1 MRNLTDVILSHFPTF
16 LAVLTLALVLGF
28 GFGGFA
34 AVADRPSPEFQSA
47 TISTDGSICAIV
59 FANQG
64 SGVAHLS
71 QITLSYASAS
81 VVVSFSSSFLVPPNH
96 ATEYTCRTGT
106 KTQFVPAVSAI
117 SGLQYNL
124 TARFEDGAIATFTS
138 TFA

>member
-1 MRNLTDVILSHFPTF
+1 MRNPPDVILSHFPTF
-16 LAVLTLALVLGF
+16 LAVLTLALVVGF
-28 GFGGFA
+28 GLSGFA
-34 AVADRPSPEFQSA
+34 VVADRPSPGFQSA
-47 TISTDGSICAIV
+47 TISADGSVCAIV
-59 FANQG
+59 LANHG

-81 VVVSFSSSFLVPPNH
+81 VAVSFASSFPVPPNH
-96 ATEYTCRTGT
+96 ATEFGCRTGSE
-106 KTQFVPAVSAI
+106 TQFVPGVSAI